1 MGTPFSQLYK
11 KDKDGKIFRHSIRLG
26 DKVERVAQP
35 IAKAIDKTFKTNL
48 QNCGACKRRK
58 DKLNSIL

>member
-1 MGTPFSQLYK
+1 MTREEAISNINAKL
-11 KDKDGKIFRHSIRLG
+11 HSIHLG